1 MHGINVYK
9 NNELPIRLSHY
20 SLKIESLITTE
31 KYFPLFMHLFN
42 GWYSG
47 VPVNRCLKSRLYLLC
62 TWCRTEAVLSMT
74 YIDLTEHSPCDWI
87 PLEGHNQ
94 EN

>member
-31 KYFPLFMHLFN
+31 KYFPCI
-42 GWYSG
+42 YSMAGTVESQSIG
-47 VPVNRCLKSRLYLLC
+47 V
-62 TWCRTEAVLSMT
+62 
-74 YIDLTEHSPCDWI
+74 
-87 PLEGHNQ
+87 
-94 EN
+94 